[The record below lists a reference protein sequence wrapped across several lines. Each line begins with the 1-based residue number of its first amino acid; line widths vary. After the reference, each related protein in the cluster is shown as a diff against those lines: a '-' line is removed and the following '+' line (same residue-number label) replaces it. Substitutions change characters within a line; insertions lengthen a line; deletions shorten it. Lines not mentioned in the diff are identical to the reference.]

1 MNEIAEPTDNEE
13 LNIKLKDE
21 KYIKEFSNYVI
32 FEGMTKL
39 EAWTT
44 TFDVSLPITNSMQT
58 KLYRWIKKDAVQ
70 KWLIKANKTLE
81 VDWIDKRVNALQH
94 LYSIG
99 TDKDNSEKAQIDAL
113 DRFLTHLNK
122 EENKIK
128 LDLGNS
134 QVNIVQIVQE
144 KLATITNGAIIQPS
158 GQIKES
164 TFASRADDAIDAI
177 ILKGKK

>member
-1 MNEIAEPTDNEE
+1 MNEITEPTDNEE

-32 FEGMTKL
+32 FEGMTKV

-44 TFDVSLPITNSMQT
+44 TFDVELPITNSMQT
-58 KLYRWIKKDAVQ
+58 KMYRWVKKEAVQ
-70 KWLIKANKTLE
+70 KWLVKANKTLE

-94 LYSIG
+94 LYSLGI
-99 TDKDNSEKAQIDAL
+99 DKDAPPKAQIDAL

-134 QVNIVQIVQE
+134 QVNIVQIVQD
-144 KLATITNGAIIQPS
+144 KLATITNGAIINPS

-164 TFASRADDAIDAI
+164 TYSSRADEAMEAI